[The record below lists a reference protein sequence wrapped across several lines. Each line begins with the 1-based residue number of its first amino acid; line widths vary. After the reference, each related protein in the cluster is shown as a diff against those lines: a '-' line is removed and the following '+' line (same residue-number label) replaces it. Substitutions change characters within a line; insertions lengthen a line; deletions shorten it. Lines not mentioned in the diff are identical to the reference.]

1 MGGLSFVPML
11 NPVHLVTSGFYFYNR
26 SYLFWGPVFSK
37 LFSCLL
43 IFYTFPCFLTFT
55 TFLLIYAPL
64 KSLCFELGLEE
75 FMLLLFWLL
84 FVPKKF
90 LKKEF
95 HSLALKFSLL
105 LFGDK
110 VVQLVPFVVA
120 QKRLLVIQ
128 GALLKNSWTR
138 LWILLIL
145 WNIYK
150 LAIYSTNML

>member
-1 MGGLSFVPML
+1 
-11 NPVHLVTSGFYFYNR
+11 
-26 SYLFWGPVFSK
+26 
-37 LFSCLL
+37 
-43 IFYTFPCFLTFT
+43 
-55 TFLLIYAPL
+55 
-64 KSLCFELGLEE
+64 
-75 FMLLLFWLL
+75 MLLLFWLL

-128 GALLKNSWTR
+128 GALLKNS
-138 LWILLIL
+138 
-145 WNIYK
+145 
-150 LAIYSTNML
+150 